1 VILNGAVFDNN
12 RYATYHAE
20 RIERTMSDL
29 VRLGA
34 TGVLEVGGHP
44 WAMTSAIVDRP
55 GMELCAAVSAEE
67 ISLWPDDIGVER
79 KVYSLETNAGNR
91 ASFPVYLANIERT
104 RFVIREEPDTV
115 IACEMIEHLIRS
127 PHVMLLNVNS
137 WLSVG
142 GHLIVT
148 TPNGARFTNPFKVRS
163 PTAGYRASVYSRHSH
178 LFTLDQLVELVELC
192 GFRISDASFTDDRLP
207 GLAHG
212 VKHQM
217 SRLPGR
223 LPKELF
229 AKGLHVVATKEREVQ
244 RLQRVPAVYGQQDRW
259 DDIEQ
264 AI

>member
-1 VILNGAVFDNN
+1 MILNGETFDNE

-20 RIERTMSDL
+20 RIQRTVDEL
-29 VRLGA
+29 ARLGSSD
-34 TGVLEVGGHP
+34 VLEVGGHP
-44 WAMTSAIVDRP
+44 WAMTSALVDLP
-55 GMELCAAVSAEE
+55 AVELCAAVSAEE
-67 ISLWPDDIGVER
+67 ISQWPDDIGVER
-79 KVYSLETNAGNR
+79 KVYELQTDAGNE

-104 RFVIREEPDTV
+104 RFDIEESPDTV

-127 PHVMLLNVNS
+127 PHVMLLNVNR

-178 LFTLDQLVELVELC
+178 VFTMDQLVELIELS
-192 GFRISDASFTDDRLP
+192 GFRVAGARFTDDRLP

-212 VKHQM
+212 LKHKV

-229 AKGLHVVATKEREVQ
+229 AKGLHVVATKQ
-244 RLQRVPAVYGQQDRW
+244 RNLDRLEAVPSVYGQQDRW
-259 DDIEQ
+259 DDIGVP
-264 AI
+264 A